1 MGGGD
6 NLVSEK
12 PYRSS
17 YYYCLFN
24 LSKNGLKKLSNI
36 LCSNQFLK
44 AKSEVMFW
52 NLIKYSKYLWKCNLM
67 CLRDRDYAMFQPSY
81 RTICAALLCW
91 KHWCFSCW
99 RLYKQM
105 NILMWNLS
113 TVKEIIQNTVQE
125 IIQCSK
131 KKLQTVFMNLNTVIK
146 QLIVTVI
153 QHCGYRNRQDMF
165 WSINCFI

>member
-1 MGGGD
+1 MNRQMLNETLNLVQVRFLFNFFIWGGD

-131 KKLQTVFMNLNTVIK
+131 KKTTNSVYEFE
-146 QLIVTVI
+146 
-153 QHCGYRNRQDMF
+153 HRY
-165 WSINCFI
+165 